1 MWLLSFLPD
10 GLLTFIVHVLFGIG
24 LLATVAGF
32 FASKIPFI
40 SNYIIPFRV
49 IAGVLLIAGIYFE
62 GGLTNEMRW
71 RAKVAELE
79 AKLKVAE
86 EQSKVVNTEIVVKY
100 KDRVKVVTET
110 QVVIQEKI
118 KEVEK
123 IIDAKCEVAPEAV
136 DILNSA
142 AKNVKPGE
150 KK

>member
-10 GLLTFIVHVLFGIG
+10 GLLAFIVHALFGIG

-40 SNYIIPFRV
+40 SNYVIPFRV

-79 AKLKVAE
+79 AKLKLAE

-123 IIDAKCEVAPEAV
+123 IIDAKCEVAPEAI

-142 AKNVKPGE
+142 AKNQKPGE